1 MKVLVLGN
9 SDTRGEAAAG
19 SSWAET
25 AITRWRAARI
35 EVDLTER
42 RFAPIGARA
51 VDIADRY
58 LRETQPDSVFIP
70 LGEYAFWAATV
81 EVQIRHRF
89 GARAGRMYKRLETA
103 FEKLTAGR
111 RRAPG
116 AAYGSVRFVARRL
129 IGVRALASVE
139 EVTATYLAVFQRL
152 AQAEALDVWVVAY
165 PLTPL
170 LARRPAALTLA
181 RTRFLEELHAAAT
194 ARYFH
199 WLDGDAAIARAGL
212 SSEQAYATDNVHV
225 SQLGRDA
232 LGRALGEL
240 IADRNEALPR

>member
-1 MKVLVLGN
+1 MKVLLLGN

-25 AITRWRAARI
+25 AVAPWRAAGI
-35 EVDLTER
+35 EVDLVER

-51 VDIADRY
+51 VEIADRY
-58 LRETQPDSVFIP
+58 LRETRPDAVFIP
-70 LGEYAFWAATV
+70 LSEYAFWAASV
-81 EVQIRHRF
+81 EVQVRHRF
-89 GARAGRMYKRLETA
+89 GLRAARFYKRLETA

-111 RRAPG
+111 RGAHG
-116 AAYGSVRFVARRL
+116 AAHGSVRFVARRL

-139 EVTATYLAVFQRL
+139 EVTATYLAVFSRL
-152 AQAEALDVWVVAY
+152 AQEEGLDVWVISY

-170 LARRPAALTLA
+170 LARKPPELA
-181 RTRFLEELHAAAT
+181 QARARFLEELGAAAA

-212 SSEQAYATDNVHV
+212 TSERAYTADHVHV
-225 SQLGRDA
+225 SAAGRYA
-232 LGRALGEL
+232 IGRMLGEL
-240 IADRNEALPR
+240 TGARDGAPTP